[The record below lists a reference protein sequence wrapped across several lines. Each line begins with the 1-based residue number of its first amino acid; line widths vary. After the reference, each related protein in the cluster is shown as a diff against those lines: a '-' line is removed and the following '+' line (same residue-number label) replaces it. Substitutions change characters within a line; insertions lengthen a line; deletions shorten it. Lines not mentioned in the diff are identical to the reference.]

1 MLEILAQIASGLG
14 EIHSCAI
21 IHRDVKADNVF
32 IASRDPLQ
40 LKIGDLGLSHVLSN
54 ADASSS
60 ASLGQEG
67 PKAWMAPEAL
77 SGHATSG
84 PYDSGARTLISK
96 RGDVYMFGGLMHE
109 VLTGP

>member
-1 MLEILAQIASGLG
+1 
-14 EIHSCAI
+14 
-21 IHRDVKADNVF
+21 
-32 IASRDPLQ
+32 
-40 LKIGDLGLSHVLSN
+40 
-54 ADASSS
+54 
-60 ASLGQEG
+60 
-67 PKAWMAPEAL
+67 MAPEAL